1 MSFNRL
7 LLIILLCIG
16 GVGQSLFATDA
27 RPKTLRAE
35 PQQRDDYNWAE
46 RHEAVLARHRLVSP
60 EIVFIGDSITHHW
73 GGEPLG
79 KRRVAPESWDA
90 LFAPSTVSN
99 LGFGYDYADNAY
111 YRVEQGELDQI
122 APRLILINIGTNNL
136 GHRGDSPAVCAAHVV
151 ALVQLVRTRQPQAQL
166 LVLGIYPRREPHLRD
181 AIRETNAR
189 LAQAL
194 TGERITF
201 VDVGAVLAGDDGL
214 ALPRYF
220 RDTVHPNAAGYA
232 RLATELRPW
241 VLQLGAE

>member
-7 LLIILLCIG
+7 FLITLLCIG

-79 KRRVAPESWDA
+79 KRRVAPEIWDA

-111 YRVEQGELDQI
+111 YRVEQGELDHI

-136 GHRGDSPAVCAAHVV
+136 GHRH
-151 ALVQLVRTRQPQAQL
+151 Q
-166 LVLGIYPRREPHLRD
+166 
-181 AIRETNAR
+181 
-189 LAQAL
+189 
-194 TGERITF
+194 
-201 VDVGAVLAGDDGL
+201 
-214 ALPRYF
+214 
-220 RDTVHPNAAGYA
+220 
-232 RLATELRPW
+232 
-241 VLQLGAE
+241 QLGSSRRFACGLCGACGRFGTVNPKPTAASATLSVGYLSET